1 MKNTPKNF
9 KYYSRRIREALGLR
23 KPEYSKIHLMHE
35 LTLFAPGSAGS
46 YADCAQLTLQS
57 AQQTFPFL
65 VELIKTLNIPY
76 QDAIIDAPFFATDN
90 SHQLAAEK
98 LKSLFNQYG
107 SDKSQR
113 HDYHHVYGRILS
125 KPDQVRTILEIGLGT
140 NNTDVVSNMGES
152 GKPGA
157 SLRAFKDFAPQAKVF
172 GADID
177 SRILFEE
184 DRIQTY
190 WVDQTDL
197 SSFTQLDQN
206 VPNEAD
212 LIIDD
217 GLHSPN
223 ANIAVIRFALNK
235 IKIGG
240 WVVVEDIL
248 EEALPVWQ
256 VISALLPNTYRSNI
270 IKCIGGY
277 IFAIERLN

>member
-1 MKNTPKNF
+1 MNNPKKNF
-9 KYYSRRIREALGLR
+9 KYYSRCIREALGLR
-23 KPEYSKIHLMHE
+23 KPEYSKLHLMNE

-46 YADCAQLTLQS
+46 YAACAGLTLQS

-65 VELIKTLNIPY
+65 VQLIKSLDIPY
-76 QDAIIDAPFFATDN
+76 QANTVEAPEFCQSKEDKA
-90 SHQLAAEK
+90 SAEA
-98 LKSLFNQYG
+98 LKDLFNKYG

-113 HDYHHVYGRILS
+113 HDYHHVYGRILNNS
-125 KPDQVRTILEIGLGT
+125 ELTQTILEIGLGT
-140 NNTDVVSNMGES
+140 NNTDVVSNMGEA

-157 SLRAFKDFAPQAKVF
+157 SLRAFRDFAPHAAIF

-177 SRILFEE
+177 QRILLEE
-184 DRIQTY
+184 ERIKTY

-197 SSFTQLDQN
+197 SSFTELDQKI
-206 VPNEAD
+206 PNDAD

-223 ANIAVIRFALNK
+223 ANIAVILFALKK
-235 IKIGG
+235 IRIGG

-256 VISALLPNTYRSNI
+256 VISALLPTSYQSTI

-277 IFAIERLN
+277 VFTIERLK

>member
-1 MKNTPKNF
+1 MKTKPKNF
-9 KYYSRRIREALGLR
+9 KYYSRRVREALGLR

-46 YADCAQLTLQS
+46 YADCAHLTLQS

-76 QDAIIDAPFFATDN
+76 QNAIIDAPFFAIDT

-125 KPDQVRTILEIGLGT
+125 KPDQVRTIFEIGLGT
-140 NNTDVVSNMGES
+140 NNTDVVSNMGEAV
-152 GKPGA
+152 KPGA
-157 SLRAFKDFAPQAKVF
+157 SLRAFRDFAPHAAIF

-177 SRILFEE
+177 QRILFEE
-184 DRIQTY
+184 ERIKTY

-197 SSFTQLDQN
+197 SSFAELEQKI
-206 VPNEAD
+206 PNDAD

-223 ANIAVIRFALNK
+223 ANIAVILFALKK
-235 IKIGG
+235 IRIGG

-248 EEALPVWQ
+248 VDALPVWQ
-256 VISALLPNTYRSNI
+256 VISALLPSSHQSTI

-277 IFAIERLN
+277 IFTIERLK

>member
-1 MKNTPKNF
+1 MKTKPKNF
-9 KYYSRRIREALGLR
+9 KYYSRRVREALGLR

-46 YADCAQLTLQS
+46 YADCAHLTLQS

-76 QDAIIDAPFFATDN
+76 QNSIIDAPFFAIDK

-125 KPDQVRTILEIGLGT
+125 KPDQARTILEIGLGT

-157 SLRAFKDFAPQAKVF
+157 SLRAFRDFAPQAKVF

-197 SSFTQLDQN
+197 STFTQLDQQVSN
-206 VPNEAD
+206 NTD

-248 EEALPVWQ
+248 EEALPIWQ
-256 VISALLPNTYRSNI
+256 VISALLPNTYRSI
-270 IKCIGGY
+270 IIRCMGGY

>member
-1 MKNTPKNF
+1 MNNPKKNF
-9 KYYSRRIREALGLR
+9 KYYSRCIREALGLR
-23 KPEYSKIHLMHE
+23 KPEYSKLHLMNE

-46 YADCAQLTLQS
+46 YAACAGLTLQS

-65 VELIKTLNIPY
+65 VELIKSLDIPY
-76 QDAIIDAPFFATDN
+76 QAKIVE
-90 SHQLAAEK
+90 AADFCQSPEDK
-98 LKSLFNQYG
+98 ASAEALKNLFNQYG

-113 HDYHHVYGRILS
+113 HDYHHVYGRILKNS
-125 KPDQVRTILEIGLGT
+125 KSIQTILEIGLGT
-140 NNTDVVSNMGES
+140 NNTDVVSNMGEA

-157 SLRAFKDFAPQAKVF
+157 SLRAFRDFAPHAAIF

-177 SRILFEE
+177 QRILFEE
-184 DRIQTY
+184 ERIKTY

-197 SSFTQLDQN
+197 SSFAELEQKI
-206 VPNEAD
+206 PNDAD

-223 ANIAVIRFALNK
+223 ANIAVILFALKK
-235 IKIGG
+235 IRIGG

-256 VISALLPNTYRSNI
+256 VISALLPSSYQSSI

-277 IFAIERLN
+277 IFTIERLK

>member
-1 MKNTPKNF
+1 
-9 KYYSRRIREALGLR
+9 
-23 KPEYSKIHLMHE
+23 MHE
-35 LTLFAPGSAGS
+35 LTLFAPSSAGS
-46 YADCAQLTLQS
+46 YADCAHFTLQS

-76 QDAIIDAPFFATDN
+76 QNAIIDAPLFTIDT

-98 LKSLFNQYG
+98 LKSLFNRYG

-152 GKPGA
+152 GKPGI
-157 SLRAFKDFAPQAKVF
+157 SLRAFRDFASQAKVF

-197 SSFTQLDQN
+197 SSFTQLETSVQ
-206 VPNEAD
+206 
-212 LIIDD
+212 
-217 GLHSPN
+217 
-223 ANIAVIRFALNK
+223 
-235 IKIGG
+235 
-240 WVVVEDIL
+240 
-248 EEALPVWQ
+248 
-256 VISALLPNTYRSNI
+256 
-270 IKCIGGY
+270 
-277 IFAIERLN
+277 

>member
-1 MKNTPKNF
+1 MKTKPKNF
-9 KYYSRRIREALGLR
+9 KYYSRRVREALGLR

-46 YADCAQLTLQS
+46 YADCAHLTLQS

-76 QDAIIDAPFFATDN
+76 QDAIIDAQFFAIDT

-98 LKSLFNQYG
+98 LKSLFNEYG

-157 SLRAFKDFAPQAKVF
+157 SLRAFRDFAPQAKIF

-184 DRIQTY
+184 DRIRTY

-197 SSFTQLDQN
+197 SSFTQLDQH

-223 ANIAVIRFALNK
+223 ANIAVIRFALEK
-235 IKIGG
+235 IKVGG
-240 WVVVEDIL
+240 WIVVEDIL

-256 VISALLPNTYRSNI
+256 VISALLPNTYRSTI
-270 IKCIGGY
+270 IRCIGGY

>member
-1 MKNTPKNF
+1 MKTPKKNF
-9 KYYSRRIREALGLR
+9 KFYSRCIREALGLR
-23 KPEYSKIHLMHE
+23 KPEYSKLHLMNE

-46 YADCAQLTLQS
+46 YAACADLTLQS

-65 VELIKTLNIPY
+65 VQLIKSLNIPY
-76 QDAIIDAPFFATDN
+76 QAKIVEAPDFCQSPEDKA
-90 SHQLAAEK
+90 SAEA
-98 LKSLFNQYG
+98 LKDLFNQYG

-113 HDYHHVYGRILS
+113 HDYHHVYGRILNNS
-125 KPDQVRTILEIGLGT
+125 KSTQTILEIGLGT
-140 NNTDVVSNMGES
+140 NNTDVVSNMGEA

-157 SLRAFKDFAPQAKVF
+157 SLRAFRDFAPHAAIF

-177 SRILFEE
+177 QRILFEE
-184 DRIQTY
+184 ERIKTY

-197 SSFTQLDQN
+197 SSFAELEQKI
-206 VPNEAD
+206 PNDAD

-223 ANIAVIRFALNK
+223 ANIAVILFALKK
-235 IKIGG
+235 IRLGG

-256 VISALLPNTYRSNI
+256 VISALLPTSHQSSI

-277 IFAIERLN
+277 IFTIERLK

>member
-1 MKNTPKNF
+1 MKSKPKNF

-76 QDAIIDAPFFATDN
+76 QANIIEAPVFASDIT
-90 SHQLAAEK
+90 HQRAAEQ
-98 LKSLFNQYG
+98 LKDLFNHHG

-125 KPDQVRTILEIGLGT
+125 VPNQVKTILEIGLGT
-140 NNTDVVSNMGES
+140 NNIDVVSNMGET

-157 SLRAFKDFAPQAKVF
+157 SLRAFRDFAPQAKVF

-177 SRILFEE
+177 KRILFEE
-184 DRIQTY
+184 DRIQTF

-197 SSFTQLDQN
+197 SSFNQLSQEVSD
-206 VPNEAD
+206 EAD

-223 ANIAVIRFALNK
+223 ANIAVIHFALKK
-235 IKIGG
+235 IRIGG

-248 EEALPVWQ
+248 EEALPVWR
-256 VISALLPNTYRSNI
+256 VISALLPSTYQSTI

-277 IFAIERLN
+277 IFTIERLK